1 VSNRSERNAV
11 KSEPRVALL
20 ADTFH
25 EVNGAARTCREW
37 YAFARRRE
45 LPFLCVR
52 WGQAPDAV
60 EEGPVRSVD
69 LVRSHWAFPVDPDL
83 RFDPWFYR
91 ELAHVQDVLEQFRPD
106 VIHVTSPGDLGILGA
121 ILAVRLKTR
130 LALSWHTNLHEFA
143 ARRVSRM
150 LGWMPGAPR
159 QSLAHMVEGFVMDRV
174 CWFFSR
180 GAVVFAPNPELIDI
194 LRARTGKPVF
204 PMGRGIDTEL
214 FSPARR
220 NREDCDLVVGF
231 VGRLMP
237 EKNLRVLPRA
247 AEALRAAGVT
257 EVRFQI
263 TGSGS
268 EREWLERQ
276 LPNAVFSGVLKGEAL
291 AQAYANMDIFAFP
304 SRTDTFGNV
313 VQEAL
318 ASGVPAVVTDAGG
331 PRFIVRHGE
340 SGFVAT
346 SDDEFCQRI
355 VLLAR
360 EEQMRRS
367 MAAAAR
373 RQVARQSWDRVF
385 EEVYRG
391 YAAGL

>member
-1 VSNRSERNAV
+1 MSAP
-11 KSEPRVALL
+11 PRVALF

-37 YAFARRRE
+37 YAFARRHE
-45 LPFLCVR
+45 IPFLCVR
-52 WGQAPDAV
+52 WGNTPQLAED
-60 EEGPVRSVD
+60 GPVRTLD
-69 LVRSHWAFPVDPDL
+69 LVRSSWAFPVDPDL

-91 ELAHVQDVLEQFRPD
+91 ELTPIETVLQQFRPD

-121 ILAVRLKTR
+121 ILSARLKTR
-130 LALSWHTNLHEFA
+130 LTLSWHTNLHEFA
-143 ARRVSRM
+143 ARRVSQM
-150 LGWMPGAPR
+150 LAGFPSGAR
-159 QSLAHMVEGFVMDRV
+159 TSLARAVERFVMDCV
-174 CWFFSR
+174 CWFFGR
-180 GAVVFAPNPELIDI
+180 GAVIFAPNPELIDL

-214 FSPARR
+214 FRPERR
-220 NREDCDLVVGF
+220 TRTDCDLVIGF

-237 EKNLRVLPRA
+237 EKGLRLLPRVD
-247 AEALRAAGVT
+247 EALRAAGVP

-263 TGSGS
+263 TGDGT
-268 EREWLERQ
+268 EREWLERN
-276 LPNAVFSGVLKGEAL
+276 LPRAILTGVLKGEPL
-291 AQAYANMDIFAFP
+291 ARAYANMDIFAFP

-331 PRFIVRHGE
+331 PRFIVRDGE
-340 SGFVAT
+340 TGFVAA
-346 SDDEFCQRI
+346 SDEEFCERI

-360 EEQMRRS
+360 DELRRRE

-373 RQVARQSWDRVF
+373 RQVESQSWDRVF

-391 YAAGL
+391 YECGLQRA